1 MSLSAL
7 TSLFRRAHVALIAAA
22 LACAAAAPALAVEG
36 DLLFED
42 NFAQLDPSFGEASQY
57 QDVADNRFVV
67 KLNKQEWVRRLY
79 ESLVFDN
86 VDYTVQV
93 QIPDMTAETGSG
105 IGIMFW
111 AAAVDDCYLFE
122 ISDAGTY
129 AVRRFTPERQYTP
142 ISWRESEAINVEPD
156 ATNEL
161 RVVTVGN
168 RATVYIN
175 GQQVATLRGKA
186 PEGGSMIGMF
196 VESADNTQEGS
207 FANLSVV
214 EPVAPANN
222 EQVDPSVILA
232 DDFAAFD
239 PSWGREVGWLGVR
252 EGRLFI
258 DFEADQ
264 SFTTLNQTTTFQGDF
279 DATVTVAI
287 EGDVADPENFAGAA
301 LAFWAQDYSSYYIL
315 IVYDTGKMAVY
326 RRVGDQWKPAMAVK
340 EIPAEAQA
348 NVAEGVELR
357 VVTAGRRATFY
368 VGGVEVGSIFGQPP
382 QGESLFGFFAQSG
395 DVEAVALFDDL
406 TIRRAAAR

>member
-7 TSLFRRAHVALIAAA
+7 KSLFRQAHVALIAAA
-22 LACAAAAPALAVEG
+22 LACGGAAPALAVEG

-57 QDVADNRFVV
+57 QDVADGRFVV

-79 ESLVFDN
+79 ESLVFEN

-111 AAAVDDCYLFE
+111 ATAVDDCYLLE

-129 AVRRFTPERQYTP
+129 AVRRFTPERQFTP
-142 ISWRESEAINVEPD
+142 ISWRESDAINVEPG

-186 PEGGSMIGMF
+186 PASGSMIGMF
-196 VESADNTQEGS
+196 VESADNTQEGMFS
-207 FANLSVV
+207 KLSVV
-214 EPVAPANN
+214 EPVAPTTN

-232 DDFAAFD
+232 DDFTSFD
-239 PSWGREVGWLGVR
+239 PSWGPEVGWLGVR
-252 EGRLFI
+252 EGRLFV
-258 DFEADQ
+258 DFEPNQ
-264 SFTTLNQTTTFQGDF
+264 SYTTLNQTAALQGDF

-287 EGDVADPENFAGAA
+287 DGEVADPDNSAGAA
-301 LAFWAQDYSSYYIL
+301 LAFWAQDYASYYIL
-315 IVYDTGKMAVY
+315 IVYDNGNMAAY

-340 EIPAEAQA
+340 EIPAAAQA
-348 NVAEGVELR
+348 SIAEGVALR

-382 QGESLFGFFAQSG
+382 QGESMFGFFAQSG
-395 DVEAVALFDDL
+395 DVQSVALFDDL
-406 TIRRAAAR
+406 TIRVPEAK